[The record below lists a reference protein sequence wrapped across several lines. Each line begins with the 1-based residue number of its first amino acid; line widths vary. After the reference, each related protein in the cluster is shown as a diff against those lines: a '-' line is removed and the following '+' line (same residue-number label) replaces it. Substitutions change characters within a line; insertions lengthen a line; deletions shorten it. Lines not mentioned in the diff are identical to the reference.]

1 MRGRLEGVALALIL
15 ALCLLAD
22 GIMDTFGP
30 GTFAAV
36 SAATLATAELLRMT
50 AAALDHRRS
59 AKRTAPRTTA
69 GRSRVQKAV

>member
-50 AAALDHRRS
+50 AVALDHRRS

-69 GRSRVQKAV
+69 DQSRVQKAV

>member
-1 MRGRLEGVALALIL
+1 MRGRLEGVVLALIL
-15 ALCLLAD
+15 ALCIMAD

-50 AAALDHRRS
+50 AAALDHRRR

-69 GRSRVQKAV
+69 DQSRVQKAV

>member
-1 MRGRLEGVALALIL
+1 MRGRLERVALALIL
-15 ALCLLAD
+15 ALRLLAD
-22 GIMDTFGP
+22 GLMDTFGP

-50 AAALDHRRS
+50 AAALDHRRR

-69 GRSRVQKAV
+69 DQSRVQKAV

>member
-30 GTFAAV
+30 VTFAAV
-36 SAATLATAELLRMT
+36 SAATLATAELLRIT
-50 AAALDHRRS
+50 AAALDHRRRE
-59 AKRTAPRTTA
+59 KRTAPRTTA
-69 GRSRVQKAV
+69 DQSRVQKAV

>member
-15 ALCLLAD
+15 ALWLLAD

-50 AAALDHRRS
+50 AAAMEHRRR

-69 GRSRVQKAV
+69 DQRRVQKAV

>member
-30 GTFAAV
+30 VTFAAV
-36 SAATLATAELLRMT
+36 SAATLAS
-50 AAALDHRRS
+50 AAALEHRRR
-59 AKRTAPRTTA
+59 AKRKAPCTPA
-69 GRSRVQKAV
+69 DQSKVQGAI

>member
-50 AAALDHRRS
+50 AAALDHRRR
-59 AKRTAPRTTA
+59 AKRKAPCA
-69 GRSRVQKAV
+69 HADQSKAQETI